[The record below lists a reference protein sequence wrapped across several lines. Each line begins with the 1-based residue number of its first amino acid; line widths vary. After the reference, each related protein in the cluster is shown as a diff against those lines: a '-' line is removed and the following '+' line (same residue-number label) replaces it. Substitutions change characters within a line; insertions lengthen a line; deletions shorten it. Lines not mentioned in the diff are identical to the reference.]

1 MQELEASK
9 EVELSQL
16 EQAVCDREE
25 AAASSHTASQV
36 HIRQLEQQV
45 AELRDIIDSSMHTK
59 RSSTLK
65 LETAMN
71 ALNLSKGDAT
81 RFIQVHALTANLVQC
96 VVETT
101 AVLLRC
107 CTGQASAQAHFVFLK
122 PQHWDVILQICPDG

>member
-9 EVELSQL
+9 EVDLSQL
-16 EQAVCDREE
+16 EQAVSDCEE
-25 AAASSHTASQV
+25 AAATSKAASQV

-59 RSSTLK
+59 RASTLK

-81 RFIQVHALTANLVQC
+81 RFIQVHDLTASLVHC
-96 VVETT
+96 LAETT
-101 AVLLRC
+101 ALLHC
-107 CTGQASAQAHFVFLK
+107 WTG
-122 PQHWDVILQICPDG
+122 

>member
-25 AAASSHTASQV
+25 AAASSQAASQV

-59 RSSTLK
+59 RASTLK

-71 ALNLSKGDAT
+71 ALNLSRGDAT
-81 RFIQVHALTANLVQC
+81 QFIQVHVLTASLVQC
-96 VVETT
+96 LAETKG
-101 AVLLRC
+101 LLHYW
-107 CTGQASAQAHFVFLK
+107 TGQASAQVCFVFVMSCCTIS
-122 PQHWDVILQICPDG
+122 WS